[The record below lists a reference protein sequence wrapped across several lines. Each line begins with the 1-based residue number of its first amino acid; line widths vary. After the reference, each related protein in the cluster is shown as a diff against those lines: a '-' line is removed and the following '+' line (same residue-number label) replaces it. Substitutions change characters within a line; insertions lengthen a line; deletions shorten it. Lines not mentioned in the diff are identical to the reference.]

1 MARTYEEKLRDAK
14 QAAIAAVEQDK
25 ARRIEQQKAFADRL
39 SGPVRFCFGED
50 HQGRFDILDDIT
62 IVDTTRPLS
71 CGDEF
76 QVICYCE
83 DEDDAEL
90 ILNALNKTY
99 SKSLP

>member
-14 QAAIAAVEQDK
+14 QAAIAAVDQDK
-25 ARRIEQQKAFADRL
+25 QRRIEQQKAFADRL
-39 SGPVRFCFGED
+39 SGSIRFRFGED

-71 CGDEF
+71 GHEF

-83 DEDDAEL
+83 NEADADM
-90 ILNALNKTY
+90 ILDALNKAY
-99 SKSLP
+99 SKSQP